1 MTVETNVF
9 GIEFNVNTPF
19 NSVEEFDNLA
29 GKVGACLLEATNH
42 VIAHKH
48 LARVRQ
54 AVCKKLEELSGI
66 ERNYTT
72 AEDGKSKKYTETEQ
86 TYVKRVTAELGGS
99 EEWEDILAQLKTVA
113 ENVKFELVVSVAR
126 ATKEGLAIA
135 DALIASGKAE
145 AFADKYGIEL
155 PADSDEART
164 VLAIQAKKVLDE
176 QKRQAQMAL
185 MANL

>member
-1 MTVETNVF
+1 MEITTNVF
-9 GIEFNVNTPF
+9 GIEFNVKTPYNT
-19 NSVEEFDNLA
+19 VEEFDNLA
-29 GKVGACLLEATNH
+29 GKAGACLAEATNH

-66 ERNYTT
+66 ERAYTT

-86 TYVKRVTAELGGS
+86 TYVKRVTVELGGS
-99 EEWEDILAQLKTVA
+99 EDWEGIIAELKNTA
-113 ENVKFELVVSVAR
+113 EAVKFELVVSVSR

-135 DALIASGKAE
+135 DALLASGKAS
-145 AFADKYGIEL
+145 AFAEKYGIDL
-155 PADSDEART
+155 PSDADEARQ

-176 QKRQAQMAL
+176 QRRQAQMAL
-185 MANL
+185 MSNL